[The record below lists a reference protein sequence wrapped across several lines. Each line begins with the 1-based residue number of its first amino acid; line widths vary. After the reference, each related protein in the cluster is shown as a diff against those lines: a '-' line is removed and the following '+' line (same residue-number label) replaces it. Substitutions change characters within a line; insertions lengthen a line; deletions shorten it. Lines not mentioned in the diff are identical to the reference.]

1 MFNNG
6 RNGMCIEKNCEM
18 HSTVCKTHANANRNR
33 HHILKR
39 CIEWANDIRPR
50 TSGQSTGSISFL
62 MTVDEEAESDSE
74 KVLDEMNSVRKEI
87 HIKTNMD
94 VMDFFSYMNTKEQTT
109 LVVVEDRRNTEAQ
122 FDLAY
127 ADVDGE
133 EILTAFDSCSNTTLI
148 HKELVNEDK
157 VKVLKLKK
165 EAV

>member
-1 MFNNG
+1 
-6 RNGMCIEKNCEM
+6 M

-50 TSGQSTGSISFL
+50 TSGPSTGNISFL
-62 MTVDEEAESDSE
+62 MTVDEEAESNSE
-74 KVLDEMNSVRKEI
+74 KELDEMNSVRKEI

-109 LVVVEDRRNTEAQ
+109 LVVVEDRRNNE
-122 FDLAY
+122 DI
-127 ADVDGE
+127 DGE

-148 HKELVNEDK
+148 HKEVSDK
-157 VKVLKLKK
+157 SLWYPVPRWTKLS
-165 EAV
+165 